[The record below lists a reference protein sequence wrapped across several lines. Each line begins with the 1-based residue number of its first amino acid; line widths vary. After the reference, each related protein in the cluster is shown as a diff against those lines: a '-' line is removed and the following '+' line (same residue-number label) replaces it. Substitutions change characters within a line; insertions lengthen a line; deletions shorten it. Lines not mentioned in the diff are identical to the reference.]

1 MMAHASNYLAIGQFC
16 RQMKDVL
23 CVLLAHMFVKCN
35 VEPSKKFLSAG
46 GKYDIGIWNL
56 GSKSYEYRVV
66 TP

>member
-46 GKYDIGIWNL
+46 GKYDIGIL
-56 GSKSYEYRVV
+56 DRSRTEL
-66 TP
+66 